1 MCRFNLFSQWL
12 LGVIFSFLASISPP
26 LFLFETLLFALVT
39 IKRAAISPIDLEG
52 SKKAIVGSDI
62 DYGFQSV
69 LFYSLIDW

>member
-1 MCRFNLFSQWL
+1 MSLQPFLS
-12 LGVIFSFLASISPP
+12 VIIRSYLQFFSFYFPP
-26 LFLFETLLFALVT
+26 PFLFETLLFALVT

-69 LFYSLIDW
+69 LFYSLID